1 MPLNK
6 QSGEIIGDLGTAY
19 RVVPMA
25 KYVGS
30 PFLEQA
36 ADEAYA
42 AFRKAGAC
50 ILRRFKDE
58 DVLIQE
64 YPQTDPSKPA
74 KVAIA
79 IQRMVKGE
87 ELFSI
92 SVFNLAPEVISQFR
106 LRGLW
111 ADWKN

>member
-64 YPQTDPSKPA
+64 YPQTDPRSPPRWPLPSSAWSRA
-74 KVAIA
+74 KSCF
-79 IQRMVKGE
+79 Q
-87 ELFSI
+87 
-92 SVFNLAPEVISQFR
+92 SVCLTSHR
-106 LRGLW
+106 
-111 ADWKN
+111 K